1 VEESRILSARK
12 RKHGGLIRGRQN
24 RKDAQ
29 CQRIKWSGLV
39 GEHNMKKK
47 PFLEQLLQEEARK
60 LYSRRSKMR

>member
-12 RKHGGLIRGRQN
+12 RKHGAVIPGGQN

-39 GEHNMKKK
+39 SEHNMKKK
-47 PFLEQLLQEEARK
+47 SLLEQLLQGRSQEAVTAGDQK
-60 LYSRRSKMR
+60 